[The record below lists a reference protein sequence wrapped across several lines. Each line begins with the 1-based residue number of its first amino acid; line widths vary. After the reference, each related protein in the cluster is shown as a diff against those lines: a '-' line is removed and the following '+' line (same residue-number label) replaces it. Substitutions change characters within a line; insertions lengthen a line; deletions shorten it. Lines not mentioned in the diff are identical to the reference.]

1 MVDRCAK
8 GPRPNLPSA
17 HVWDLHKPLTPP
29 FDLLCSPSRSLSSR
43 ILRSTHTP
51 PQIAFS
57 GPEKAVAQGI
67 PQIYSSNQRSLR
79 ATTMKTSTATAVVEP
94 SVTMSRRQPTR
105 QARTNPP
112 RNATTAVRPLAGRG
126 SLGGP
131 QDDNGATSAAPGF
144 FPAITHFTDSISVLP
159 KEMIRHFTMLKEVD
173 AKICGPEEV
182 VKHLVNAALKTSVPT
197 RKSSISHRSFGFNT
211 QTNTK
216 ANPSAAGS
224 IADMTTLRGHSQE
237 GSIVHQEAPT
247 PVDIAEYSRRQ
258 LFHQLRHVM
267 SEQLPILDE
276 KNHVM
281 STATD
286 ALERQLRRC
295 DSSYIHIHKEVSEE
309 ARYGNIHHWAY
320 MDRTAEKKGTT
331 AGERTRREAAI
342 ANGLVAAAATTQ
354 EGELAALRS
363 EARREAVAARKQR
376 VQPVDSDFDDSRV
389 AKKPT
394 GHGKGRKAAD
404 VHAVSNGTG
413 LGISTGQPSTGA
425 NPPSKRRKVEK
436 PASAGLLGGLTM
448 ERSLSAV
455 FGPAA
460 GNVRGAAGSPR
471 ETPAAETAKKRGR
484 AGTVTNGTGRR
495 RQVKIPSNLNS
506 KLTRTYFPELVQ
518 RPRPS
523 IRRQWPRRLLLARSL
538 SPQ

>member
-1 MVDRCAK
+1 
-8 GPRPNLPSA
+8 
-17 HVWDLHKPLTPP
+17 
-29 FDLLCSPSRSLSSR
+29 
-43 ILRSTHTP
+43 
-51 PQIAFS
+51 
-57 GPEKAVAQGI
+57 
-67 PQIYSSNQRSLR
+67 
-79 ATTMKTSTATAVVEP
+79 
-94 SVTMSRRQPTR
+94 MSRRQPAR

-112 RNATTAVRPLAGRG
+112 RNATTAARPFGGRG

-131 QDDNGATSAAPGF
+131 QDDNGAASASPGF
-144 FPAITHFTDSISVLP
+144 FPAITHFTDSISALP

-182 VKHLVNAALKTSVPT
+182 VKHLVNAALKAPLPP
-197 RKSSISHRSFGFNT
+197 RKDPMSHRNT
-211 QTNTK
+211 HYNSNINTK

-224 IADMTTLRGHSQE
+224 VSGRTALPGHSQE

-267 SEQLPILDE
+267 GEQLAILDE

-286 ALERQLRRC
+286 ALEKQLRRC
-295 DSSYIHIHKEVSEE
+295 DSSYIHIDKEISEE

-376 VQPVDSDFDDSRV
+376 IQHVDSDFDDSRA

-394 GHGKGRKAAD
+394 GHGKGRKAVD
-404 VHAVSNGTG
+404 VHPIPNGTG
-413 LGISTGQPSTGA
+413 LVIGTAQLGSGGNLP
-425 NPPSKRRKVEK
+425 NKRRKVEK
-436 PASAGLLGGLTM
+436 PASAGLLGGLVM

-455 FGPAA
+455 FGPTA

-471 ETPAAETAKKRGR
+471 ETPAVEVSKKRGR

-495 RQVKIPSNLNS
+495 RQVNLLKS
-506 KLTRTYFPELVQ
+506 
-518 RPRPS
+518 
-523 IRRQWPRRLLLARSL
+523 A
-538 SPQ
+538 